1 MKLLR
6 GFETPTG
13 YRGGFVAIGN
23 FDGVHRGH
31 QSMIAVLVGRAR
43 DAGVPAVV
51 LTFDPH
57 PIHLLRPGQ
66 APPSLST
73 VERKAGLLGK
83 AGVDYVIAY
92 PTDQQLL
99 NLEPERFFQDIV
111 RAHLDA
117 RGLVEGPNFF
127 FGKNRAGDVQTL
139 ERLCQSAGLT
149 LDVVPPFA
157 LGEQLVSS
165 SAIRSLISQ
174 GRLAQ
179 AREMLGHPYRLQGTV
194 VQGESRGRLLG
205 FPTAN
210 LEGVKTLVPAEG
222 VYAGAV
228 TLADQGHPAAINV
241 GSNPTF
247 GEESQKIEVHVLGFN
262 GDLYGQQLNVDL
274 LERLRDTVKFPGVD
288 DLKNQLANDMQGAEA
303 AYRRA
308 ADAME

>member
-194 VQGESRGRLLG
+194 VRGESRGRLLG

-228 TLADQGHPAAINV
+228 TLADQGHPSAINV

-247 GEESQKIEVHVLGFN
+247 GEQSQKIEVHVLGFN

-274 LERLRDTVKFPGVD
+274 LERLRDTVKFSGVD